1 MSFEYSFKHLLR
13 KTRGTVLLTLLAFVL
28 SVAVMFSAL
37 ILDACDVYKARNED
51 PYSDYYRLVVDRKPV
66 MSELGYTDVEKMS
79 SGSFFNVRKIH
90 EYFLD
95 ITDYTAEISYRT
107 TGEVT
112 PYAPEWMQANELVE
126 LYGITEC
133 TALSEFVRGEIT
145 LEEGRYLTADD
156 RRAERKVCLI
166 SRTFATINALSVGD
180 TVEIDMP
187 RKETGV
193 FSVVG
198 IYSNNI
204 DQDETTA
211 TMSSDLRENRIFVP
225 LDTLYAT
232 AGICYNYQI
241 KLRDDS
247 LAPLIEEKINEYA
260 MCEGYPAYLIRVSEL
275 YSASNRE
282 IHALENI
289 FEIVQTG
296 VIAISALLIVMFLYS
311 FITSRK
317 RECGV
322 LLALGKTRAQV
333 FASFMLGC
341 AVCIGVGVLAAA
353 IFTGLVG
360 GETAD
365 ALIRSVN
372 SGSSAEALRITTSDA
387 LATAENEAKA
397 ISKMLDSSF
406 AWRSI
411 ARSLWLLVPVFSGG
425 FIASAVSILR
435 INVMNLLSREEA
447 SV

>member
-1 MSFEYSFKHLLR
+1 MNFDYSIKHLSR

-28 SVAVMFSAL
+28 SSAVMFSAL

-51 PYSDYYRLVVDRKPV
+51 PHSDYYRLVVDRKSV
-66 MSELGYTDVEKMS
+66 ISDSGYTQVEKMYA
-79 SGSFFNVRKIH
+79 GSYWNIKKIH

-107 TGEVT
+107 IGKIT
-112 PYAPEWMQANELVE
+112 PYAPEWMRENELIE
-126 LYGITEC
+126 LYGITDC

-145 LEEGRYLTADD
+145 LQEGRYLTSSD
-156 RRAERKVCLI
+156 RRDAHSVCLI
-166 SRTFATINALSVGD
+166 SRTLADINALSVGD
-180 TVEIDMP
+180 TVEINMKG
-187 RKETGV
+187 KETKA

-198 IYSNNI
+198 IYNNNI
-204 DQDETTA
+204 DQDETVA

-225 LDTLYAT
+225 LDMLYDT
-232 AGICYNYQI
+232 VGTCYNYQI

-275 YSASNRE
+275 YSAANRE
-282 IHALENI
+282 IHALEQI

-296 VIAISALLIVMFLYS
+296 AIAMSAVLIVMFLYS

-317 RECGV
+317 RECGI

-333 FASFMLGC
+333 AVTFMLECGIC
-341 AVCIGVGVLAAA
+341 VGIGVLAAA
-353 IFTGLVG
+353 LFTGFVG
-360 GETAD
+360 GASAD
-365 ALIRSVN
+365 MLLRSID
-372 SGSSAEALRITTSDA
+372 SGSSAEELRITTSDA
-387 LATAENEAKA
+387 LAVAENEARA
-397 ISKMLDSSF
+397 ISKMLDSAF

-411 ARSLWLLVPVFSGG
+411 ARAMWLLLPVFGVG

-435 INVMNLLSREEA
+435 IGVMNLLSREEA